1 MLLCLDMGNSQV
13 YGGVF
18 LGDQLRCSFR
28 FNSQQSATSDELGV
42 FLRAV
47 LREHAI
53 AKEDIT
59 GIAYA
64 SVVPERDYSVR
75 SACIKYLD
83 VDPFVL
89 KPGVKTGLNIH
100 YKNPNEVGADR
111 IANAI
116 AVSHMFAAK
125 NILVIDFGTATT
137 LCAISGKKDY
147 LGGIIV
153 PGMRI
158 SMEALHQNTA
168 KLPYVA
174 IAKPTELLGRSTR
187 DSIQSGVYYAQLAA
201 MKDLKYRL
209 SASLFGH
216 QDVVV
221 VGTGGFAYLFEDEG
235 VFSVVVPD
243 LVLHGLR
250 MAHQLNMEAVP
261 C

>member
-18 LGDQLRCSFR
+18 HGDELHCSFR

-47 LREHAI
+47 LREHGVT
-53 AKEDIT
+53 KDDIT
-59 GIAYA
+59 AIAYA

-116 AVSHMFAAK
+116 AVSHMFVSK
-125 NILVIDFGTATT
+125 NILVVDFGTATT
-137 LCAISGKKDY
+137 MCAISEKKDY
-147 LGGIIV
+147 LGGLIV
-153 PGMRI
+153 AGMRI
-158 SMEALHQNTA
+158 SVEALHQNTA
-168 KLPYVA
+168 KLPPVA
-174 IAKPTELLGRSTR
+174 IAKPDQVLGRTTR

-201 MKDLKYRL
+201 IKDLKDRL
-209 SASLFGH
+209 SRDLFNH
-216 QDVVV
+216 RNVVV
-221 VGTGGFAYLFEDEG
+221 IGTGGFAYLFEDEG
-235 VFSVVVPD
+235 VFTAIVSD

-250 MAHQLNMEAVP
+250 MAHQLTTEAVR